1 MKTYKFSNNKEAK
14 DFLERHNFLRA
25 IDKLEYKGEPCQ
37 VVGFNYKKTPKGSI
51 NNEYSNL
58 IIKVLEPTHRQF
70 NINIE
75 YFRSM
80 NY

>member
-25 IDKLEYKGEPCQ
+25 IDKLEYKGKPC
-37 VVGFNYKKTPKGSI
+37 VLVGFNSKKTPKGSI
-51 NNEYSNL
+51 NNEYINL
-58 IIKVLEPTHRQF
+58 IIDTGNRQF
-70 NINIE
+70 SINIE
-75 YFRSM
+75 YLRSM

>member
-51 NNEYSNL
+51 NNEYINL
-58 IIKVLEPTHRQF
+58 IIDTGNRQF
-70 NINIE
+70 SINIE
-75 YFRSM
+75 YLRSM